1 MRKTTTG
8 RMTKVV
14 LLISFIILVGR
25 LLYAAIAAIPHHQ
38 EKDRCLNRR
47 PRKPAWIIGDY
58 LGLPSD
64 HPPES
69 LARQSYRPCTIR
81 LIKITPTAAMLYLLK
96 IV

>member
-38 EKDRCLNRR
+38 EKKSLPEPLTQEAHVDNR
-47 PRKPAWIIGDY
+47 
-58 LGLPSD
+58 
-64 HPPES
+64 
-69 LARQSYRPCTIR
+69 
-81 LIKITPTAAMLYLLK
+81 
-96 IV
+96 